1 MEPGSKLNVLFVA
14 SEADP
19 LVKVGGL
26 GDVAGSLPAFLRQI
40 PEESGLPELDVRLA
54 IPFHPSIRQKV
65 KDARLVAKFEV
76 PHPSGPL
83 PAQAYQTEVNGV
95 PVYLIS
101 GAYIPEEGPVYSPD
115 HRVDA
120 LKYVF
125 FSLAVLELPKA
136 LNWPVDIL
144 HANDW
149 HTALSP
155 YILSLRKKQ
164 DPFYRSTGSMLSV
177 HNLPFMGAG
186 AEKVVTEFGI
196 PSVRDSHM
204 PVWSW
209 QIPLPMGLQA
219 ADKIVAVSP
228 TYAEEILTPEF
239 GCDLQEFL
247 KTRRRALSGILNGLD
262 TRNWDPQTDDEIPA
276 RFSVDDLPART
287 ANKQALQGEFDLEA
301 EPEVPLL
308 ILIGRFDRQKGVDI
322 ALSGLKLVKDLP
334 WQIIMLGTGDPL
346 LEESAHR
353 MEAELHG
360 KVRAALRFDARLARR
375 MYAGGDILLM
385 PSRYEPCGLAQMI
398 AMRYGCLPL
407 ARATGGLRDT
417 ITDDPTDKT
426 STGFLFA
433 AASPEAFAK
442 RLSRALEQYQN
453 REAWQAMQLRGMLQ
467 DFSWQKSAI
476 DYAKIYL
483 EIKEEAR

>member
-1 MEPGSKLNVLFVA
+1 MEPGSKLNILFVA
-14 SEADP
+14 SEVDP

-40 PEESGLPELDVRLA
+40 PASVGLPELDVRLA
-54 IPFHPSIRQKV
+54 IPFHPSIRHKV
-65 KDARLVAKFEV
+65 TDARLVAEFVV

-83 PAQAYQTEVNGV
+83 PAQAYLMEVKGV

-101 GAYIPEEGPVYSPD
+101 GAYIPEEGPVYSTD

-136 LNWPVDIL
+136 LNWPIDIL

-155 YILSLRKKQ
+155 YVLSLRKKQ
-164 DPFYRSTGSMLSV
+164 DPFYQSTGSILSV

-186 AEKVVTEFGI
+186 AEKVVGEFGI
-196 PSVRDSHM
+196 PPARDPNM

-209 QIPLPMGLQA
+209 QIPLPMGLKA

-239 GCDLQEFL
+239 GCDLQDFL
-247 KTRRRALSGILNGLD
+247 KTRRNALSGILNGLD
-262 TRNWDPQTDDEIPA
+262 TKNWDPQTDAEIPA
-276 RFSVDDLPART
+276 RFSVDDLPARAT
-287 ANKQALQGEFDLEA
+287 NKLALQAEFKLASDVD
-301 EPEVPLL
+301 VPLL

-322 ALSGLKLVKDLP
+322 ALNGLKLVKDLP

-353 MEAELHG
+353 MEAELPG
-360 KVRAALRFDARLARR
+360 KVRAALRYDAFLARR

-398 AMRYGCLPL
+398 AMRYGCLPM

-417 ITDDPTDKT
+417 ITDNPTGKT

-433 AASPEAFAK
+433 TASPEAFAK
-442 RLSRALEQYQN
+442 SLVRALEQYKN
-453 REAWQAMQLRGMLQ
+453 HETWQAMQLRAMLQ

-483 EIKEEAR
+483 EIKEETQ